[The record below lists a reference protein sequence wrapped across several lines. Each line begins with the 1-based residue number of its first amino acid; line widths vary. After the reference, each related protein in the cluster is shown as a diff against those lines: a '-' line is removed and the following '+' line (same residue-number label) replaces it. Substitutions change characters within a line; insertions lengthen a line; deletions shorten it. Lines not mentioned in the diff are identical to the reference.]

1 METRQGCRHPL
12 GILSSCLEHI
22 EIPLGDRFGSSAHQ
36 WKQLARDTALMTAP
50 RHGARG
56 LNKTPSGLAPW
67 DLMGA
72 KKFTNK

>member
-50 RHGARG
+50 RTVRGA
-56 LNKTPSGLAPW
+56 
-67 DLMGA
+67 
-72 KKFTNK
+72 